1 MLFKELRELHAIVKA
16 LNCDKYEPKIEEWC
30 PHMFSDG
37 NWSVTYCFDGNP
49 SLERM
54 EPILSYCLEHRLY
67 AFFGN
72 LNDDIG
78 LFIQ

>member
-16 LNCDKYEPKIEEWC
+16 LNCDKYEPKIEEWF

-37 NWSVTYCFDGNP
+37 KWSVTYCFDGNP
-49 SLERM
+49 GLEHM
-54 EPILSYCLEHRLY
+54 EPILSYCLEHSLH

>member
-1 MLFKELRELHAIVKA
+1 MLFKEFRELHAIVKE
-16 LNCDKYEPKIEEWC
+16 LNCNKYEPQIEEWF
-30 PHMFSDG
+30 PHMYADG
-37 NWSVTYCFDGNP
+37 RWAVTYCFDGNP
-49 SLERM
+49 TLERM
-54 EPILSYCLEHRLY
+54 EPILSYCLEHSLY

>member
-16 LNCDKYEPKIEEWC
+16 LNCDKYEPKIEEWF
-30 PHMFSDG
+30 PRMFSDG
-37 NWSVTYCFDGNP
+37 KWAVAYCFDDNP
-49 SLERM
+49 SLKRM
-54 EPILSYCLEHRLY
+54 EPILSYCLEHNLY